1 MVAVAVRSVDRR
13 QVLAA
18 RRDPIHERTGLLDG
32 DEGVD
37 QNGVPLAVDEGRRYR
52 RPHPL
57 FRAWRRV
64 ADDNGYAGRH
74 EHVPLQKLIHIA
86 LLRVKSDFGVSC
98 SRNMTAFM
106 KAPCSANLFRVLR
119 LTVAKRPVLFADFNQ
134 IDEHVLP
141 AQAQTL
147 VQSVRNCFVKGTFLV
162 HGSPGIERDLH
173 KHAIFRSLNAKVA
186 GIKDEVL
193 RWMLGDDLEAIVF
206 RGLQDLNH
214 SLIDHFSDGP
224 AVVDRLT
231 LCKINSSQ
239 WHDKSPL
246 RGTTYPG
253 QTPLWPRAWDQRS
266 SGHQDREARFAQ
278 NPPWLGAGRVEQ
290 NRPRSPLCGSTEP
303 SRSTSC
309 ELGCHERPVGR
320 IFSSQNIATVMRPC
334 RLRTHRLPSCGLLA
348 AKHHA
353 GGGCAFATNRFSSSD
368 TVHST

>member
-1 MVAVAVRSVDRR
+1 MVAMAVRSVDRR

-86 LLRVKSDFGVSC
+86 LLRMKSDFGVSC

-141 AQAQTL
+141 AQAETL
-147 VQSVRNCFVKGTFLV
+147 VQSVRDCFVK
-162 HGSPGIERDLH
+162 
-173 KHAIFRSLNAKVA
+173 
-186 GIKDEVL
+186 
-193 RWMLGDDLEAIVF
+193 
-206 RGLQDLNH
+206 
-214 SLIDHFSDGP
+214 
-224 AVVDRLT
+224 
-231 LCKINSSQ
+231 
-239 WHDKSPL
+239 
-246 RGTTYPG
+246 
-253 QTPLWPRAWDQRS
+253 
-266 SGHQDREARFAQ
+266 ARFWSTVRPA
-278 NPPWLGAGRVEQ
+278 LRVTWINTQ
-290 NRPRSPLCGSTEP
+290 S
-303 SRSTSC
+303 
-309 ELGCHERPVGR
+309 
-320 IFSSQNIATVMRPC
+320 F
-334 RLRTHRLPSCGLLA
+334 
-348 AKHHA
+348 
-353 GGGCAFATNRFSSSD
+353 D
-368 TVHST
+368 